1 MNPLKIKFKY
11 WGNDMLDNSHKP
23 YDRIPATIS
32 TLYAERGNGVSYI
45 KTAEDSL
52 NSDIELKNE
61 VLKLVSD
68 KQNKQFVDVDE
79 LTIKL
84 EHVEEYPTPSY
95 AIYKGTIDYILTS
108 DTYTLVA
115 FISESKIA
123 CYHDSDL
130 ELLILDIP
138 KKDKGAI
145 IIQQ

>member
-1 MNPLKIKFKY
+1 MNPLKVKFQY
-11 WGNDMLDNSHKP
+11 WGVEILDNSHKP
-23 YDRIPATIS
+23 YDSISETIS
-32 TLYAERGNGVSYI
+32 KLYAERVNGISYI
-45 KTAEDSL
+45 KTAEDLL
-52 NSDIELKNE
+52 NSEIELKKE
-61 VLKLVSD
+61 VLKSANK
-68 KQNKQFVDVDE
+68 KQKKQFVDVNE
-79 LTIKL
+79 VTVKL
-84 EHVEEYPTPSY
+84 EHVEHYPTPSY

-108 DTYTLVA
+108 DVYTIVA